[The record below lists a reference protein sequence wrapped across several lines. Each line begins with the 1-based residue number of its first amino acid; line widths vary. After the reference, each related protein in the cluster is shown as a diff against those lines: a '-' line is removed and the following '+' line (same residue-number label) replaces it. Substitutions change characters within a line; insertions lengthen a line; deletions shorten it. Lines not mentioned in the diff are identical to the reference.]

1 MDCLE
6 LACKAVL
13 ERKHKVDIVV
23 QLSCSFDMFRKLKNE
38 KSKLYTALVQSALGV
53 DTKAQDQT
61 QDKADISTSD
71 REDSVRGE
79 EYYDDLFKSI

>member
-1 MDCLE
+1 
-6 LACKAVL
+6 
-13 ERKHKVDIVV
+13 
-23 QLSCSFDMFRKLKNE
+23 MFRKLKNE

-71 REDSVRGE
+71 SEDSVRGE